1 MAFAVLGQAAA
12 HAATKAINHAVRF
25 IAVSST
31 GAKSLA
37 RRAFSGCQNRNNL
50 CVRYH
55 RQKEY
60 TANGRSVKKIVWVEW
75 VFCVK

>member
-1 MAFAVLGQAAA
+1 MAFAVPGQAA
-12 HAATKAINHAVRF
+12 HAAATKTINHAVRL

-37 RRAFSGCQNRNNL
+37 RRAFSDVKTGTIGAFSIC
-50 CVRYH
+50 

-60 TANGRSVKKIVWVEW
+60 TANVRSVKKIVWVE
-75 VFCVK
+75 